1 MGVAI
6 GIKGWFNILKSI
18 NNSSYQLTRE
28 QEPYSHLPIL
38 KEKHLTKIKLYLFL
52 KKNNFSNWTLLN
64 SMKCASNKPV
74 SNIILD
80 ND

>member
-52 KKNNFSNWTLLN
+52 KKKQLQQLDPPELN
-64 SMKCASNKPV
+64 EVCLQQTCK
-74 SNIILD
+74 
-80 ND
+80 